1 MEFGLGNI
9 SKQQTKSGSDSN
21 VGHGLGEF
29 LQQNGPMHSMNQQQ
43 GGERNAA
50 APSVMKT
57 PVNTSGASIGKNT
70 VSKANGILNE
80 EGLHRVS
87 GWEKRFKG
95 TALKAAV
102 KKLNSFHAVMDKEV
116 SIQDMEPLGEAKAIF
131 LQLIESINVF
141 LQEGSRLH
149 KKEQAALRPV
159 MSSLLIQLYSMGNV
173 FHNGDK
179 LEFNGDERVS
189 YNGENLVYDYLMQNQ
204 LKSVRLGDVMTGHGV
219 RSVQGNMASTDMDS
233 GQIDRTA
240 LQIEKIEGTKKW
252 HKNENDVPKT
262 VDWLQEIRSRRLPS
276 LDDKNAV
283 EKLEQIAK
291 MLEDIELQA
300 ETTIQR
306 EDVRTEF
313 FDVTKM
319 LHLLLSNPGLMTG
332 EGVEALKN
340 GEISSEKTDLLNT
353 AEFFQA
359 VAGMTVQEATLKLDE
374 IRQSK
379 AETADKDSIS
389 TGGARSQVF
398 IDLKKKRVLRTSQ
411 EQGGTKVQK
420 SRNNFNYDE
429 AMSRLGEITGLGGQ
443 AGARTTYYKDLEG
456 NLQYGTNMDLAGG
469 KRADQ
474 AKLSFGDEAVD
485 SQMKKGRYNIFGHG
499 SKEEL
504 NRNADLIISSFNM
517 QIIDYLAVHQDRHTE
532 NFFVDLNAENP
543 KQAFMG
549 IDNDN
554 VFGLG
559 TDALRDSRTVSY
571 GEHAKGSYEKGPKSH
586 GYYDVVSILKGFQCI
601 PTETATQ
608 VVGLDEEKIEAEMRP
623 YLDRAARFALISRIR
638 KLKKYVFEEANIVD
652 IRTHEG
658 MEEFKKETLGG
669 IVRTIMDTQ
678 DYELFGADAAG
689 SHARYA
695 PGILMRALAGS
706 YFGLGAMAET
716 EDGKFKYASDYEY
729 MEEGQTEEQFHHS
742 DNYKNRGKKLWN
754 SFEGMVRAAGME
766 QDARYL
772 EIKKAIAEGKMGYFY
787 TGNMDMAYQKW
798 LKNKKSHS

>member
-29 LQQNGPMHSMNQQQ
+29 LQQNGLVQSMNQQQ

-87 GWEKRFKG
+87 GWEKQFKG
-95 TALKAAV
+95 TTLKAAV

-131 LQLIESINVF
+131 LQLIESINAF
-141 LQEGSRLH
+141 LQEDSWFH

-179 LEFNGDERVS
+179 VEFNGDTRVS
-189 YNGENLVYDYLMQNQ
+189 YNGENLVYDYLMEHHLQ
-204 LKSVRLGDVMTGHGV
+204 SVRLGDVMTGRGV
-219 RSVQGNMASTDMDS
+219 RSVQGNMASTDMDA
-233 GQIDRTA
+233 GQIDKTA
-240 LQIEKIEGTKKW
+240 LQIEKIEGSKKW
-252 HKNENDVPKT
+252 HKNENEET
-262 VDWLQEIRSRRLPS
+262 NTLDWLQELKSRRLPS

-319 LHLLLSNPGLMTG
+319 IYLLLENPELMTG
-332 EGVEALKN
+332 EGVDNLKS
-340 GEISSEKTDLLNT
+340 GKMSHEKADLLST
-353 AEFFQA
+353 AEFFKD
-359 VAGMTVQEATLKLDE
+359 VAGMTVQEATEKIDE
-374 IRQSK
+374 IRKAK

-411 EQGGTKVQK
+411 EKGGVKEQK

-456 NLQYGTNMDLAGG
+456 NLQYGTNMDKAEG

-474 AKLSFGDEAVD
+474 AKLSFGDASVD
-485 SQMKKGRYNIFGHG
+485 SQMKKGRYNIFGHADE
-499 SKEEL
+499 EEL
-504 NRNADLIISSFNM
+504 NKNADMIISSFNM
-517 QIIDYLAVHQDRHTE
+517 QIIDYLAVHRDRHTE
-532 NFFVDLNAENP
+532 NFFIDLNAENP

-554 VFGLG
+554 VFGMN
-559 TDALRDSRTVSY
+559 TDAMRVSRTVSY
-571 GEHAKGSYEKGPKSH
+571 GEHAKGSYEKSAKGH

-608 VVGLDEEKIEAEMRP
+608 IAGLDEEKIESEMRP
-623 YLDRAARFALISRIR
+623 YLDRAARFALIRR
-638 KLKKYVFEEANIVD
+638 VRQLKKYIFDEADVVNIH
-652 IRTHEG
+652 THKG
-658 MEEFKKETLGG
+658 MEEFKKATLGG
-669 IVRTIMDTQ
+669 IVKTIMDTQ
-678 DYELFGADAAG
+678 DYELFGAETAG
-689 SHARYA
+689 NHSRYA
-695 PGILMRALAGS
+695 PGVLMRALAGN
-706 YFGLGAMAET
+706 YFGLGAIAET
-716 EDGKFKYASDYEY
+716 EPGKFKYASDSEY
-729 MEEGQTEEQFHHS
+729 MEEGQTEEQFYHS
-742 DNYKNRGKKLWN
+742 DNYKNRGIKLWN

-766 QDARYL
+766 KDARYL
-772 EIKKAIAEGKMGYFY
+772 EIKKAIAEGKMDYFY

-798 LKNKKSHS
+798 LKSKKSHS